1 MSTSTDLAVDSI
13 VTLRP
18 EPDGH
23 EIPTLE
29 PIQSEPE
36 PAAIAATTPEH
47 PVAARR
53 ARPWLVPV
61 AIGVAG
67 VIAAGTLGGFLVS
80 TMGQRD
86 AARGQLATTR
96 STLVSTRAQ
105 LSAAKADAA
114 TRKVSSDYVS
124 LVAVDGGK
132 AVADY
137 ASIAACNAFGEC
149 RTAAQQTLT
158 DLQDFRPSGPPR
170 RCPPTWR
177 TPTVRSAMR

>member
-53 ARPWLVPV
+53 ARPWRVPV

-67 VIAAGTLGGFLVS
+67 LIAAGTLSGFRLS
-80 TMGQRD
+80 TMRQRD
-86 AARGQLATTR
+86 AARDQLATTH
-96 STLVSTRAQ
+96 STLVSTRPRLNAR
-105 LSAAKADAA
+105 KADAA
-114 TRKVSSDYVS
+114 ARK
-124 LVAVDGGK
+124 
-132 AVADY
+132 
-137 ASIAACNAFGEC
+137 
-149 RTAAQQTLT
+149 
-158 DLQDFRPSGPPR
+158 
-170 RCPPTWR
+170 
-177 TPTVRSAMR
+177 